1 MHACIYSHI
10 QHGAHV
16 NVSNFS
22 QRYDVL
28 QSVVCR
34 LLIFGGS
41 LFLGGGAQSYALYP
55 HQSVIQWKQQN
66 PVWNNIYQIPIT
78 SGDIDLEGNYHNE
91 AGVCLYT
98 CLCVCVSVC
107 ARASLLCVHM
117 RHGVC
122 MFLFM
127 CRCVC
132 VCVCVIVCVVC
143 IEYICPVVY
152 NITVMLYTTDSHPPN
167 NRLLGG

>member
-16 NVSNFS
+16 NVSNCS

-28 QSVVCR
+28 QSVKCR

-41 LFLGGGAQSYALYP
+41 LFLGGGAQSYTLYP

-91 AGVCLYT
+91 AGVCLYA
-98 CLCVCVSVC
+98 CLCVCVCVRARECAVC
-107 ARASLLCVHM
+107 THASRCVYVF
-117 RHGVC
+117 VC
-122 MFLFM
+122 VQ
-127 CRCVC
+127 VC
-132 VCVCVIVCVVC
+132 VCVCVLVFVWCVSSIFVQ
-143 IEYICPVVY
+143 
-152 NITVMLYTTDSHPPN
+152 LYTT
-167 NRLLGG
+167 